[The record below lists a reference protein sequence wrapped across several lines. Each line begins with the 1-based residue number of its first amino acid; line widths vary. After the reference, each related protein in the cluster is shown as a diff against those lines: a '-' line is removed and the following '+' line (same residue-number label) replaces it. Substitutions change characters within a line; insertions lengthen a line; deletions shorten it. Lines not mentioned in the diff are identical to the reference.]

1 MINDQAFHA
10 RIEAAIAEAEK
21 ATSAE
26 VVVVL
31 TPASGSYRDT
41 DLLAGSLCA
50 LLTLATVIVANL
62 EPSEFVAA
70 GLTGLAFGFG
80 ALLCS
85 RISGLRRLLTTEER
99 RLDQVRTH
107 ALVAFHEE
115 GVTATSQRNGLLL
128 YVSMLEWT
136 AEVLPD
142 LGIDDKMP
150 QAMWNGLRGE
160 MIAAPNARSLADA
173 VISTIGQCGEQL
185 AKEFPPG
192 DEPVDEL
199 SNRPRIRS

>member
-1 MINDQAFHA
+1 MINDQGFHT
-10 RIEAAIAEAEK
+10 RIESAIAEAEK

-41 DLLAGSLCA
+41 DLLAGSLLA
-50 LLTLATVIVANL
+50 LVALGAVILANL
-62 EPSEFVAA
+62 QLSEFLAA

-85 RISGLRRLLTTEER
+85 RVAGLRRLLTTEER

-115 GVTATSQRNGLLL
+115 GVTATSQRNGLLV
-128 YVSMLEWT
+128 YVSLLEWT
-136 AEVLPD
+136 AEILPD
-142 LGIDDKMP
+142 LGIDEKLP

-160 MIAAPNARSLADA
+160 MIAAPNQQALADS
-173 VISTIGQCGEQL
+173 VISTIAQCGEQL

-199 SNRPRIRS
+199 SNRPRIRG